1 MKLKSFLIIY
11 NKLFTS
17 KYTIQF
23 LLYSFF
29 FALIEILSISST
41 ALFIQI
47 VSNSNGISFLKSN
60 LFITTHLPWIIK
72 YLKNST
78 FIYFFIILISIRYIT
93 SIIYF
98 NWIYFIIFNTQ
109 TRLNSIF
116 SDLIFKQNYIELK
129 AEEFQSTKNVFY
141 KELDY
146 YITYFIQPLL
156 LLLPDL
162 FQIIFLVSLLLIFLP
177 SYSIIIILCMFFLV
191 YLINKLVKKKVVAIS
206 HKLAIHQRS
215 RTHIIENFYSNI
227 LFWKI
232 KNLYEKLKS
241 SFDQENTVLA
251 NNSASLNFLQQIPR
265 TTFELFIFLIFS
277 ILALLNI
284 DNTSQIF
291 TSYIIMSLAALKL
304 LPSAVKV
311 SSFIQ
316 SALSSAS
323 ITNSLNEIL
332 NNKSLK
338 NKINSKI
345 IIKNFEN
352 KYEFKNVS
360 FRYKDRVILN
370 ECNFIFKKNEI
381 ISISGSSGAGK
392 STFLEIFL
400 RLIDATSGKI
410 FLDDQD
416 ITNTPIDFSRLIG
429 IVPQSVEFINGTLR
443 ENLLLGINVH
453 VSDEEI
459 FKILSKCNLIEL
471 INKMPQ
477 SLETIIDNH
486 SNFFSGGEK
495 QRIAIARSLL
505 DVDVKILIFDEITSA
520 LDKSNSIKL
529 LENIMLFKHQY
540 SIIFITHDDLI
551 KNYCEKNYILEN
563 KTLNLLTK

>member
-1 MKLKSFLIIY
+1 
-11 NKLFTS
+11 
-17 KYTIQF
+17 
-23 LLYSFF
+23 
-29 FALIEILSISST
+29 
-41 ALFIQI
+41 
-47 VSNSNGISFLKSN
+47 
-60 LFITTHLPWIIK
+60 
-72 YLKNST
+72 
-78 FIYFFIILISIRYIT
+78 
-93 SIIYF
+93 
-98 NWIYFIIFNTQ
+98 
-109 TRLNSIF
+109 
-116 SDLIFKQNYIELK
+116 
-129 AEEFQSTKNVFY
+129 
-141 KELDY
+141 
-146 YITYFIQPLL
+146 
-156 LLLPDL
+156 
-162 FQIIFLVSLLLIFLP
+162 
-177 SYSIIIILCMFFLV
+177 V

-206 HKLAIHQRS
+206 HELAIHQRS

-227 LFWKI
+227 LFWKV

-284 DNTSQIF
+284 ENTSQIF

-323 ITNSLNEIL
+323 ITNSLNEII

-352 KYEFKNVS
+352 IYEFKNIS
-360 FRYKDRVILN
+360 FRYKNRVILN

-410 FLDDQD
+410 ILDDQD

-443 ENLLLGINVH
+443 ENLLLGINVD
-453 VSDEEI
+453 VSDEKI

-471 INKMPQ
+471 INKLPQ

-551 KNYCEKNYILEN
+551 KNYCEKNYMLEN
-563 KTLNLLTK
+563 KTLKLLTK